1 MNEHKHNI
9 NNTAEKNTIAT
20 YYSSYY
26 STIPKNN
33 NNINNKNSK
42 QQAKKA
48 HYNNTHQFRA
58 LAALKLYI
66 FLRKYDDK
74 LSMI

>member
-26 STIPKNN
+26 STTK
-33 NNINNKNSK
+33 K
-42 QQAKKA
+42 QQQQHKQQKQQQAKA

>member
-26 STIPKNN
+26 STIIPKNN
-33 NNINNKNSK
+33 NNINNKNSSK
-42 QQAKKA
+42 LKRTITTHTNFA
-48 HYNNTHQFRA
+48 H
-58 LAALKLYI
+58 
-66 FLRKYDDK
+66 
-74 LSMI
+74 

>member
-9 NNTAEKNTIAT
+9 NNTAEKNTIKYCYLLLLLLL
-20 YYSSYY
+20 YYQK
-26 STIPKNN
+26 TTTQH
-33 NNINNKNSK
+33 K
-42 QQAKKA
+42 QQKQQQAKA